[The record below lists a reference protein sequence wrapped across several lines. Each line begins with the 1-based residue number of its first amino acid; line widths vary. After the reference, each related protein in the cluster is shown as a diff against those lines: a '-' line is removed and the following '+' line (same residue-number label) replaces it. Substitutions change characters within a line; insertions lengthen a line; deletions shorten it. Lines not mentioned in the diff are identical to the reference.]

1 MIKNESFESKDEEL
15 EKLIHEGHES
25 HLLAYFAQEKSSRDC
40 IIQSQDGYFLC
51 HKLIL
56 AATNSFFK
64 EILRSLDSEETAFVL
79 MLDFQVHEVL
89 ELITTAY
96 KHNFETSELKKLFF
110 TENKPPQLEE
120 LSAERFQTRKDILE
134 YLKLHKDRETKS
146 AEFFKV
152 ETIVVKEE
160 SASHDDLFVDNV
172 ESKFF
177 LDEEPLT
184 QDGKKRKKRKLKDP
198 NSKPQKKK
206 KRIKKNEAK
215 EEKESV
221 NPFDY
226 LEHSL
231 PDLERKENVDSTQE
245 DKEGD
250 IKKKRYPI
258 IPSSAYPLPCP
269 HCGKILKD
277 NRMRCKHRKECLA
290 QSSKIGCNIC
300 HRCGA
305 TFAFSEALERHLSIN
320 CENSCKICFQVFVSR
335 NAVKEHML
343 YSHGEVAAH
352 TPQKKPSG
360 EFTCTQCGKVYTR
373 KDSLNVHLRNVH
385 QIPGVEKNV
394 TYQCNEC
401 GKTLCNEQS
410 LIRHMSLHKP
420 PEFPCP
426 ICGKLF
432 HTKRYMN
439 LHTKRTHAQP
449 QDLKFKCDVC
459 NKGFNERD
467 KMESHKNIHLNVK
480 PYKCRWCE
488 RAFKDDSNRRAHERT
503 SHAAEYMANK
513 TNVHKRIQ
521 VQKSEPAS
529 DMDSE

>member
-120 LSAERFQTRKDILE
+120 LSAERFQTREDILDSI
-134 YLKLHKDRETKS
+134 KLHQVTETKS
-146 AEFFKV
+146 TEDN
-152 ETIVVKEE
+152 ILVKEE
-160 SASHDDLFVDNV
+160 SSSHDEVFVDNI
-172 ESKFF
+172 ESNFF
-177 LDEEPLT
+177 IDEELLT
-184 QDGKKRKKRKLKDP
+184 QDGKKRKRKK
-198 NSKPQKKK
+198 SKTPKLQKK
-206 KRIKKNEAK
+206 KRIKKNDTK
-215 EEKESV
+215 EEKELSV

-231 PDLERKENVDSTQE
+231 PDLEMKENVDSTQE

-250 IKKKRYPI
+250 IKKKRYPK

-269 HCGKILKD
+269 HCNKILKD
-277 NRMRCKHRKECLA
+277 NKMRFKHRKECLA
-290 QSSKIGCNIC
+290 QSSKIGANIC
-300 HRCGA
+300 DRCGA
-305 TFAFSEALERHLSIN
+305 SFAFTEALERHLSIN

-352 TPQKKPSG
+352 EPKKKQSG
-360 EFTCTQCGKVYTR
+360 EFSCTQCDKVYTSKDGLR
-373 KDSLNVHLRNVH
+373 KHLKVAH
-385 QIPGVEKNV
+385 QSPGAEKNV

-410 LIRHMSLHKP
+410 LTHHMSLHKP

-432 HTKRYMN
+432 HTKRYVA
-439 LHTKRTHAQP
+439 LHSKRVHAQP
-449 QDLKFKCDVC
+449 EAMKYKCDVC
-459 NKGFNERD
+459 NKGFSEKE
-467 KMESHKNIHLNVK
+467 KMESHINVHLNVK
-480 PYKCRWCE
+480 RFKCRWCE
-488 RAFKDDSNRRAHERT
+488 RAFKDDCNRRAHERT
-503 SHAAEYMANK
+503 SHAAEYIANRS
-513 TNVHKRIQ
+513 NVPQRIQ
-521 VQKSEPAS
+521 VPKNEPAS
-529 DMDSE
+529 HMDSE